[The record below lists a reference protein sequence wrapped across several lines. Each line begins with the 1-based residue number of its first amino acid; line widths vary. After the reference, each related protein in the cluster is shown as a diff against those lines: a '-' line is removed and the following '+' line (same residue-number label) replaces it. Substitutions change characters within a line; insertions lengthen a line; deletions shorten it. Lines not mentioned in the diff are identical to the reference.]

1 MMQLFA
7 DSESLKADIRAMKDS
22 WVKWYDIK
30 QKEYELSQIE
40 RRIKWRDYASVK
52 TQCEQYFVDNGT
64 LFDKNTIINET
75 RTMLSR
81 WQTVNEWP
89 HLAAVFLLDHAS
101 VTNQAKQDL
110 ASVKPQPPKQDFVPN
125 DRLSPGEA
133 IIPPKTQY
141 NKPPPPAAPPPP
153 VPSPVVKSQ
162 ITKTP
167 ADKST
172 AQSTPENVP
181 EILTTQQKIIFKDGA
196 YYLTGPKGN
205 TRRVEVS
212 GLLVNLNLPKNA
224 PENLKKS
231 VKMIKDF
238 SLLLD
243 AYIAAN
249 PKETPK
255 HEAAIKQIQWL
266 FAHEDIQ
273 MWKKILD
280 VTSITGGMFD
290 NFWRT
295 FSNTDLKKVND
306 AFRIQDE
313 SARRLAILN
322 FIRDDFGQSDIVLA
336 KIMEKNGSYFTFP
349 KDEEIL
355 NNGDLSAAGLSVS
368 WRQSVEKVI
377 RRAYLEAAGNWN
389 KNYKEYL
396 AQFQAQNPGVTVN
409 EDSARKNNEQLT
421 VLALAKREIMYQKL
435 YNKDLQWELL
445 LAQSI
450 MGATTLGMSDKSWD
464 VSKEIGWMIA
474 MEAFAIAAGVVTA
487 GTATVVINAAMLGRN
502 AYRGA
507 KALEAYNA
515 ASKTRRALTTSARIL
530 GSGAGFEAGA
540 ATTRSYIENGDLT
553 SMHSLEGYAQSVG
566 MMWAMSAI
574 GKLISVGALGRGI
587 QFKEWAGFAKNVLP
601 FTGQVALEG
610 TAIFGTSAVI
620 GSVFF
625 DRRDNW
631 TLEQMAQAMLMAT
644 LLKGA
649 GRVSASKNPKWEI
662 EVQKVEV
669 KAKEGATYTN
679 RYIVDGKEY
688 RWSSKQ
694 NAFLGKN
701 GEKYTKEEFEILQK
715 ENAPVLGMGNKVSD
729 TQKITTPEA
738 PVQKVVEKPTQV
750 KEATS
755 DKAAS
760 WVKNNQTTH
769 ENNVN
774 HSTKPKYEWKW
785 WKTVD
790 TVLQWDNRKLRQI
803 LPFADNNVWTG
814 LWHLTKGE
822 MSLRQALQN
831 SLAWTQNQT
840 FSQIY
845 REMTKPWRANPSWFV
860 KNSVDNIRTLLLSGE
875 SGKWISRDRL
885 WKLGLVM
892 SASAIDY
899 VNSDEYTQEWL
910 LNAISGGIGYTFNKY
925 VLNPSETLKL
935 FQEIIVWNWVAIL
948 AKESSSFI
956 WAWTWVVSSTIS
968 TVTDRLQ

>member
-7 DSESLKADIRAMKDS
+7 DSESLKADIKAMKGS
-22 WVKWYDIK
+22 WAKWYDIK

-52 TQCEQYFVDNGT
+52 IQCEQYFVDNGT

-89 HLAAVFLLDHAS
+89 HLAAVFLLDHAA
-101 VTNQAKQDL
+101 VTGNTQQQL
-110 ASVKPQPPKQDFVPN
+110 QGVVPPIIPQKVDPAPQGS
-125 DRLSPGEA
+125 LSPGEDLV
-133 IIPPKTQY
+133 
-141 NKPPPPAAPPPP
+141 KPE
-153 VPSPVVKSQ
+153 K
-162 ITKTP
+162 
-167 ADKST
+167 KST
-172 AQSTPENVP
+172 KPVIAPSTKPHIPTTPTVEPKPENVP
-181 EILTTQQKIIFKDGA
+181 EILTVQQKIVFKDGA

-212 GLLVNLNLPKNA
+212 ELLVNLNLPKNA

-231 VKMIKDF
+231 VQIVEDF
-238 SLLLD
+238 TLLLD
-243 AYIAAN
+243 AYISAKPN
-249 PKETPK
+249 QKEK
-255 HEAAIKQIQWL
+255 YESAVKQVQWL
-266 FAHEDIQ
+266 FAHEDVQ
-273 MWKKILD
+273 MWKNILD

-355 NNGDLSAAGLSVS
+355 RNGDLSAAGLSVS

-396 AQFQAQNPGVTVN
+396 AQFQAQNPGVRVN

-487 GTATVVINAAMLGRN
+487 GTATVAINAAMLGRN

-662 EVQKVEV
+662 EVRQITDDFGNTVKVNGNARQITDDFGNIVTSSEKAAV
-669 KAKEGATYTN
+669 KPN
-679 RYIVDGKEY
+679 RKSNPKKAE
-688 RWSSKQ
+688 
-694 NAFLGKN
+694 
-701 GEKYTKEEFEILQK
+701 T
-715 ENAPVLGMGNKVSD
+715 
-729 TQKITTPEA
+729 TTTPK
-738 PVQKVVEKPTQV
+738 QSTEKPTQV
-750 KEATS
+750 KAPEAVVKNTEAVIAQ
-755 DKAAS
+755 AAS
-760 WVKNNQTTH
+760 PASARHAVEWVTSSTKKMWESFSTEWLEKMAHKLWISVKWLADQSVGPVFRMVTGNNPGALLSLVNPMGWWGGKASTYWKNLAEHWKHPVRNIVNLTITWERKDGQWFISAIGRNVVFAWGITALDYFAVPNKDANTPESMVQNYYEMVLLWWLGIVLMEIDPIKEWALDVKNWVSDRIQA
-769 ENNVN
+769 
-774 HSTKPKYEWKW
+774 KP
-785 WKTVD
+785 
-790 TVLQWDNRKLRQI
+790 
-803 LPFADNNVWTG
+803 F
-814 LWHLTKGE
+814 
-822 MSLRQALQN
+822 
-831 SLAWTQNQT
+831 
-840 FSQIY
+840 
-845 REMTKPWRANPSWFV
+845 
-860 KNSVDNIRTLLLSGE
+860 
-875 SGKWISRDRL
+875 
-885 WKLGLVM
+885 
-892 SASAIDY
+892 
-899 VNSDEYTQEWL
+899 
-910 LNAISGGIGYTFNKY
+910 
-925 VLNPSETLKL
+925 
-935 FQEIIVWNWVAIL
+935 
-948 AKESSSFI
+948 
-956 WAWTWVVSSTIS
+956 
-968 TVTDRLQ
+968 